1 LTGLE
6 KSVLQIKIVSFL
18 TTDSKTG
25 QQYGTVKLPPL
36 VFPDLH
42 DPLVKTVAN
51 LSQKD
56 IKTNKSKLVYLNA
69 ISTML

>member
-1 LTGLE
+1 MTSSLTGLE

-51 LSQKD
+51 LSKR
-56 IKTNKSKLVYLNA
+56 I
-69 ISTML
+69 